1 MKVSQ
6 YVYIVEKANKVI
18 CFSTLHNTFVMI
30 SPMAYNMLCN
40 SVDNLK
46 KDFPRVY
53 AYLVENKMLIDDEVE
68 ELDIIRYRN
77 KVDTF
82 YNRNFNLTLLPSLDC
97 NLRCWY
103 CYEDHIRNSRM
114 GKDVQKSI
122 ILLVKNKIHN
132 KEIDSLSLDFYGG
145 EPLLDFYDIA
155 YPVSKSLKSLC
166 EESNIPFTTF
176 FTTNGSLIDDDIIDK
191 LAELNPSFQITLDG
205 YKEKHN
211 KIRFRKS
218 NQEGTYQHIID
229 TIYKI
234 TNRIENTF
242 VNIRINYDEQ
252 TLQNIDELLN
262 DLSGVNRAKVNVHLE
277 RVWQTKTIP
286 HNEVLK
292 NALYLFMANG
302 FKTTYLNWHPRGCTC
317 KAERLN
323 QAVISYDG
331 KVYKCTGRNFTD
343 THCDGILDNTG
354 TIQWKEGRV
363 ERRISQATFENLMCM
378 KCKMLP
384 LCMGPC
390 SQKQID
396 VGSEHLHQVCTKNV
410 LEMQINDYIEYICNN
425 MLISNQMI
433 K

>member
-53 AYLVENKMLIDDEVE
+53 ASLVENKMLIDDEVE

-211 KIRFRKS
+211 KI
-218 NQEGTYQHIID
+218 T
-229 TIYKI
+229 
-234 TNRIENTF
+234 
-242 VNIRINYDEQ
+242 
-252 TLQNIDELLN
+252 
-262 DLSGVNRAKVNVHLE
+262 
-277 RVWQTKTIP
+277 
-286 HNEVLK
+286 
-292 NALYLFMANG
+292 
-302 FKTTYLNWHPRGCTC
+302 
-317 KAERLN
+317 
-323 QAVISYDG
+323 
-331 KVYKCTGRNFTD
+331 
-343 THCDGILDNTG
+343 
-354 TIQWKEGRV
+354 
-363 ERRISQATFENLMCM
+363 
-378 KCKMLP
+378 
-384 LCMGPC
+384 
-390 SQKQID
+390 
-396 VGSEHLHQVCTKNV
+396 
-410 LEMQINDYIEYICNN
+410 
-425 MLISNQMI
+425 
-433 K
+433 